1 MFSIQ
6 SKSILKSYAIL
17 VFLSTFI
24 ITGYL
29 IHLHGHLDMFHFGDV
44 HIESTSTT
52 STSTTDHHHA
62 EKTFISEMKRRIQN
76 IDTVCKNTR
85 HEIKS
90 ETVYTSHLFW
100 FPNHNIAYCPVLKAA
115 HSTLMDYMI
124 QVSNVTEKTLT
135 MVKSKYHDPRDQI
148 LHLGAVHPTLNTW
161 RRFVS
166 NLPVPNNFTGVIIV
180 RHPFERLVSAFRDK
194 LERNNLPEPF
204 YYDRFGKLIVQKY
217 RKMAISAL
225 GTQYFNKDNNFGT
238 PIPVTDNR
246 RPNSDL
252 PSFWEF
258 AQSVIDGYK
267 IDEHWVPINKYCS
280 ICSEL
285 TIRAF
290 GNILKFEELD
300 YEEKLFLIHSGWDR
314 KIKMKY
320 KLNVN
325 DHHGLSG
332 KDITKI
338 YFSILSNEQ
347 ILSLYRVYELDFR
360 LFEYSFTIADLQL
373 P

>member
-29 IHLHGHLDMFHFGDV
+29 IHLHGHLGIFHFGDV

-62 EKTFISEMKRRIQN
+62 DKTFIRKMKRRIQN

-100 FPNHNIAYCPVLKAA
+100 FPNYNIAYCPVFKAA
-115 HSTLMDYMI
+115 TSTLMDYMI

-135 MVKSKYHDPRDQI
+135 MVKSKYHDLRDQI

-161 RRFVS
+161 RTFVS

-225 GTQYFNKDNNFGT
+225 GTQYFNKGNNFGT

-258 AQSVIDGYK
+258 AQSVIDGFK

-290 GNILKFEELD
+290 GYILKFEELD

-332 KDITKI
+332 KDITKM
-338 YFSILSNEQ
+338 YFSTLSNEQ